1 MTSVKSLTAAAVIA
15 AGLTPVAYASPVSAA
30 DPCVSGA
37 EVRAQIAELVAG
49 LTDDVRSDAAR
60 AATRKALVESLR
72 TYRGARADT
81 AEERRQLGLQIA
93 ALARRQSQTENRV
106 EGRALSAAILALV
119 EQREVGRFTAEE
131 REELRVSLV
140 QLRRAVVARTSNA
153 AEGLEVA
160 EAFKALH
167 AQFTCRP
174 S

>member
-1 MTSVKSLTAAAVIA
+1 MKSVKSLTAAAMLA
-15 AGLTPVAYASPVSAA
+15 ASLTPLAYAAPASAA

-81 AEERRQLGLQIA
+81 PEERRELGLQIA

-119 EQREVGRFTAEE
+119 EQREVGRFTAGE
-131 REELRVSLV
+131 REELRLALV
-140 QLRRAVVARTSNA
+140 ALRRAVVARTSND
-153 AEGLEVA
+153 AEGLAVA
-160 EAFKALH
+160 NAFKALH
-167 AQFTCRP
+167 SQFVCTP